1 MDIDELFDCF
11 SEVPPESLQAPSSS
25 AKRITEEAPKSQTET
40 SNNNAVEATATKRA
54 ATKESDG
61 AGSDGG
67 EEPKKRARANNTE
80 TKTRK
85 EKEDDAIQAL
95 PKDVE
100 EEDEEDE
107 AGTDNKPLEDLEES
121 ALEALRTRIVTHQL
135 EAPESCTHEVAAHP
149 DQEYIPLQP
158 YSGIPAKEYP
168 FVLDPFQKQAILCI
182 DNSQSVLVS
191 AHTSAGKTVVAEYAI
206 AKSLAAKQRVIYTTP
221 IKALSNQKFREFTD
235 EFKDVGLITGDVTIN
250 PSASCLIMT
259 TEILR
264 NMLYRG
270 SEVMR
275 EVGWVIFDE
284 IHYMRD
290 KERGVVWEE
299 TLILLP
305 DNVRYVFL
313 SATIPNARQF
323 AEWVCHLHK
332 QPCHVVYTDYR
343 PTPLQHYIFPAGGD
357 GIHLIVDE
365 KGQFKEDNFT
375 TAMAV
380 LANAGEAA
388 KGDQKGRKGGIKG
401 TNSGQTNIFKIV
413 KMIMERNFAPVIIFS
428 FSKKECEVYAM
439 QMAKLDFNTVDEK
452 KLVDEVFNNAMDVLS
467 EEDRRLPQVE
477 NVLPL
482 LRRGIGIHHG
492 GLLPILKET
501 IEILFGEGLIKAL
514 FATET
519 FAMGLNMPARTVLFT
534 APRKFDG
541 KDFRWISSGEYI
553 QMAGRAGRRGLDD
566 KGIVILMID
575 EKVSP
580 AVGRGIVQGKADP
593 INSAFHLTYNMV
605 LNLLRVEEINPEYML
620 ERSFYQFQNQAALPV
635 LHEKVQKK
643 TQELSKLHFKD
654 EHNIASYHQIRSQL
668 DHYGKQFRQWI
679 TKPQYLIPFLQ
690 PGRLV
695 KVTAGAQ
702 DYDWGIVLNF
712 KKKEKFA
719 GKNPTKDNEPHVTI
733 DVLLHVSEAAAKSG
747 DTEPC
752 PPNERGCMEVVPVA
766 HTLIIQISSL
776 RVHFP
781 NDLRTSDN
789 RRAVLKTIQE
799 AKKRFPLGPPV
810 LNPIDDMHIRET
822 EFRNIVEA
830 IAKFEARLYEHPL
843 HKSPDLERLHA
854 RYLEK
859 VKLEGELHDLRSELK
874 AARSLLQME
883 ELKHR
888 KRVLRR
894 MGYCKPGDVI
904 EFKGRVACELS
915 SADELLMTEMIFNGV
930 FNDLSPP
937 KAVALLS
944 CFVCDEKS
952 SDAPKC
958 ATELSGPLRSMQ
970 DLARRIAKVSTECK
984 LDLDAENYVEKF
996 KPFLMDVVLAWCKGA
1011 SFLSVCKMTDI
1022 FEGSIIRCMRR
1033 LEELLRQMCQ
1043 ASKTIGNTDLEN
1055 KFSEGIRLLKRD
1067 IVFAASLYL

>member
-1 MDIDELFDCF
+1 MADLDDLFDCF
-11 SEVPPESLQAPSSS
+11 NHDADVNSVMPCVPTVEEKLYSDTSSS
-25 AKRITEEAPKSQTET
+25 KEQWCEKRSYTESNNVDIQITAENGESPYKRSKITESILDDICIEDLKSRITVHVIDS
-40 SNNNAVEATATKRA
+40 
-54 ATKESDG
+54 
-61 AGSDGG
+61 
-67 EEPKKRARANNTE
+67 
-80 TKTRK
+80 
-85 EKEDDAIQAL
+85 
-95 PKDVE
+95 
-100 EEDEEDE
+100 
-107 AGTDNKPLEDLEES
+107 
-121 ALEALRTRIVTHQL
+121 
-135 EAPESCTHEVAAHP
+135 PESCTHEVAVYPEH
-149 DQEYIPLQP
+149 EFIPLNP
-158 YSGIPAKEYP
+158 LSGEPAKQYS
-168 FVLDPFQKQAILCI
+168 FVLDPFQKEAIICI
-182 DNSQSVLVS
+182 ENGQSVLVS

-206 AKSLAAKQRVIYTTP
+206 AKSLKAKQRVIYTTP
-221 IKALSNQKFREFTD
+221 IKALSNQKYREFTE
-235 EFKDVGLITGDVTIN
+235 EFGDVGLVTGDVTIN

-270 SEVMR
+270 SEIMR
-275 EVGWVIFDE
+275 EVGWVVFDE

-365 KGQFKEDNFT
+365 KGQFKEDNFN
-375 TAMAV
+375 TAMSV
-380 LANAGEAA
+380 LANAGEAS

-401 TNSGQTNIFKIV
+401 KDSGSTNIFKIV

-428 FSKKECEVYAM
+428 FSKKDCEVYAM
-439 QMAKLDFNTVDEK
+439 QMAKLDFNTSEEK

-467 EEDRRLPQVE
+467 EEDRKLPQVE

-501 IEILFGEGLIKAL
+501 IEILFGEGLLKAL

-541 KDFRWISSGEYI
+541 KDFRWITSGEYI
-553 QMAGRAGRRGLDD
+553 QMSGRAGRRGLDD
-566 KGIVILMID
+566 KGIVILMVD

-580 AVGRGIVQGKADP
+580 SIGRGIIQGKADP

-620 ERSFYQFQNQAALPV
+620 ERSFFQFQNQSKIPDLYQKV
-635 LHEKVQKK
+635 LDQ
-643 TQELSKLHFKD
+643 QLELNKIKIND
-654 EHNIASYHQIRSQL
+654 EHVVASYHHIREQL
-668 DHYGKQFRQWI
+668 ETLGKQFRSYI
-679 TKPQYLIPFLQ
+679 TKPEYMVPFLQ
-690 PGRLV
+690 PGRLI
-695 KVTAGAQ
+695 KIKTELEEF
-702 DYDWGIVLNF
+702 DWGIVVNF
-712 KKKEKFA
+712 KKQSDES
-719 GKNPTKDNEPHVTI
+719 KNPLTSEVNVII
-733 DVLLHVSEAAAKSG
+733 DVLLHVAEGFDKEKEPKPCHSG
-747 DTEPC
+747 DKK
-752 PPNERGCMEVVPVA
+752 GSMEVIPVL
-766 HTLIIQISSL
+766 HKLVVKISSL
-776 RVHFP
+776 RVHLP
-781 NDLRTSDN
+781 KDLRPADN
-789 RRAVLKTIQE
+789 RKSLIKIIDE
-799 AKKRFPLGPPV
+799 IKKRFPKGPPI
-810 LNPIDDMHIRET
+810 LNPIT
-822 EFRNIVEA
+822 EMKINQPEFKQIVNNIEG
-830 IAKFEARLYEHPL
+830 FEKRLYAHPL
-843 HKSPDLERLHA
+843 HNNKDLNKL
-854 RYLEK
+854 YTKYIEK
-859 VKLEGELHDLRSELK
+859 MSIMQKLK
-874 AARSLLQME
+874 AAKEELREARSLLQMD

-894 MGYCKPGDVI
+894 LGFCTASDVI

-915 SADELLMTEMIFNGV
+915 TADELLITEMIFNGT
-930 FNDLSPP
+930 FNKLNSSQC
-937 KAVALLS
+937 VSLLS
-944 CFVCDEKS
+944 TFVCDEKS
-952 SDAPKC
+952 SEIPAS
-958 ATELSGPLRSMQ
+958 AEELSGPLREMQ
-970 DLARRIAKVSTECK
+970 DLARRIAKVSKECK
-984 LDLDAENYVEKF
+984 LDLDPDCYVEKF
-996 KPFLMDVVLAWCKGA
+996 KPFLMDVVLAWCKGS
-1011 SFLSVCKMTDI
+1011 SFLNLCKMTDI

-1055 KFSEGIRLLKRD
+1055 KFSEGIRLIKRD

>member
-1 MDIDELFDCF
+1 MADVDELFDCF
-11 SEVPPESLQAPSSS
+11 NEEGDGTAHEPPVALTEGPIVVTTNDEEQKKETESTSKS
-25 AKRITEEAPKSQTET
+25 AE
-40 SNNNAVEATATKRA
+40 KRA
-54 ATKESDG
+54 LNKD
-61 AGSDGG
+61 
-67 EEPKKRARANNTE
+67 EEMDDSNKRAKMTE
-80 TKTRK
+80 SIL
-85 EKEDDAIQAL
+85 DDICV
-95 PKDVE
+95 D
-100 EEDEEDE
+100 
-107 AGTDNKPLEDLEES
+107 
-121 ALEALRTRIVTHQL
+121 ALRSRISVHVIQS
-135 EAPESCTHEVAAHP
+135 PESCTHEVATYP
-149 DQEYIPLQP
+149 GQEYIPLQP
-158 YSGIPAKEYP
+158 FTGTPAKEYP
-168 FVLDPFQKQAILCI
+168 FVLDPFQKEAILCI
-182 DNSQSVLVS
+182 DNQQSVLVS

-206 AKSLAAKQRVIYTTP
+206 AKSLNGKQRVIYTTP
-221 IKALSNQKFREFTD
+221 IKALSNQKYREFSE
-235 EFKDVGLITGDVTIN
+235 EFKDVGLVTGDVTIN

-270 SEVMR
+270 SEIMR

-365 KGQFKEDNFT
+365 KGQFKEDNFN

-380 LANAGEAA
+380 LQNAGEAA

-401 TNSGQTNIFKIV
+401 VNAGQSNIFKIV

-428 FSKKECEVYAM
+428 FSKKDCEVYAM
-439 QMAKLDFNTVDEK
+439 QMAKLDFNTAEEK
-452 KLVDEVFNNAMDVLS
+452 KLVDEVFNNALDVLS
-467 EEDRRLPQVE
+467 EEDRQLPQVE

-492 GLLPILKET
+492 GLLPILKEI
-501 IEILFGEGLIKAL
+501 IEILFGEGLLKAL

-580 AVGRGIVQGKADP
+580 SVGRAIVQGKADP

-620 ERSFYQFQNQAALPV
+620 ERSFFQFQNQSSIPELYKEV
-635 LHEKVQKK
+635 QNKQLELDKIKVHE
-643 TQELSKLHFKD
+643 
-654 EHNIASYHQIRSQL
+654 EHSVASYHHIREQL
-668 DHYGKQFRQWI
+668 DSLGKQFRKWI
-679 TKPQYLIPFLQ
+679 TKPDYLVPYLQ

-695 KVTAGAQ
+695 KVQNDT
-702 DYDWGIVLNF
+702 DEFDWGIVVNF
-712 KKKEKFA
+712 KKQTNNA
-719 GKNPTKDNEPHVTI
+719 KNPLKAETVVI
-733 DVLLHVSEAAAKSG
+733 VDVLLHVTEESAKN
-747 DTEPC
+747 DEPKPC
-752 PPNERGCMEVVPVA
+752 KPGQKGNMEVVPVV
-766 HTLIIQISSL
+766 HKLISQISSL
-776 RVHFP
+776 RVYYP
-781 NDLRTSDN
+781 NDLRPADN
-789 RRAVLKTIQE
+789 RRSVLKTISE
-799 AKKRFPLGPPV
+799 VKKRFPKGPPL
-810 LNPIDDMHIRET
+810 LNPITEMHIKDP
-822 EFRNIVEA
+822 EFKEIVDS
-830 IAKFEARLYEHPL
+830 IDKFEERLFAHPL
-843 HKSPDLERLHA
+843 HNSPDLDRLYS
-854 RYLEK
+854 RYTQKLKVLEQ
-859 VKLEGELHDLRSELK
+859 LK
-874 AARSLLQME
+874 AAKAKLKEARSLLQMD

-894 MGYCKPGDVI
+894 MEYCTAQDVI

-930 FNDLSPP
+930 FNDLTTAQS
-937 KAVALLS
+937 VALLS
-944 CFVCDEKS
+944 TFVCDEKS
-952 SDAPKC
+952 SENPK
-958 ATELSGPLRSMQ
+958 ATEELSGPLRAMQ
-970 DLARRIAKVSTECK
+970 DLARRIAKISNECK
-984 LDLDAENYVEKF
+984 LELDEETYVEKF

-1011 SFLSVCKMTDI
+1011 TFLSVCKMTDI

-1043 ASKTIGNTDLEN
+1043 AAKTIGNTELEN
-1055 KFSEGIRLLKRD
+1055 KFAEGIRLLKRD

>member
-1 MDIDELFDCF
+1 MADVDDLFDCF
-11 SEVPPESLQAPSSS
+11 NENNDDSIAANPVVELEKIKSADSLEERRAESGEKRGSEAIKEESENDEAPQ
-25 AKRITEEAPKSQTET
+25 KRIKETESIL
-40 SNNNAVEATATKRA
+40 
-54 ATKESDG
+54 
-61 AGSDGG
+61 
-67 EEPKKRARANNTE
+67 
-80 TKTRK
+80 
-85 EKEDDAIQAL
+85 DDICV
-95 PKDVE
+95 D
-100 EEDEEDE
+100 
-107 AGTDNKPLEDLEES
+107 
-121 ALEALRTRIVTHQL
+121 ALRSRIAVHVI
-135 EAPESCTHEVAAHP
+135 ESPESCTHEVAVYP
-149 DQEYIPLQP
+149 DQEYIPLQALTGP
-158 YSGIPAKEYP
+158 PAKEYP
-168 FVLDPFQKQAILCI
+168 FVLDPFQKEAIICI
-182 DNSQSVLVS
+182 DNQQSVLVS

-206 AKSLAAKQRVIYTTP
+206 AKSLGCKQRVIYTTP
-221 IKALSNQKFREFTD
+221 IKALSNQKYREFNE
-235 EFKDVGLITGDVTIN
+235 EFKDVGLVTGDVTIN

-270 SEVMR
+270 SEIMR

-380 LANAGEAA
+380 LQNAGDAA
-388 KGDQKGRKGGIKG
+388 KGDQRGRKTGIRG
-401 TNSGQTNIFKIV
+401 VDSGQSNIFKIV

-428 FSKKECEVYAM
+428 FSKKDCEVYAM
-439 QMAKLDFNTVDEK
+439 QMAKLDFNTTEEK

-467 EEDRRLPQVE
+467 EDDRQLPQVE

-482 LRRGIGIHHG
+482 LKRGIGIHHG
-492 GLLPILKET
+492 GLLPILKEI
-501 IEILFGEGLIKAL
+501 IEILFGEGLLKAL

-541 KDFRWISSGEYI
+541 KNFRWISSGEYI

-580 AVGRGIVQGKADP
+580 SIGRGIVQGKADP

-620 ERSFYQFQNQAALPV
+620 ERSFFQFQNQSSIPELY
-635 LHEKVQKK
+635 KQVQNK
-643 TQELSKLHFKD
+643 QNELAKLKISE
-654 EHNIASYHQIRSQL
+654 EHSVASYHHIREQL
-668 DHYGKQFRQWI
+668 DSYGKQFKRWI
-679 TKPQYLIPFLQ
+679 TKPEYLVPFLQ
-690 PGRLV
+690 PGRLI
-695 KVTAGAQ
+695 KVLNEK
-702 DYDWGIVLNF
+702 DEFDWGIIVNF
-712 KKKEKFA
+712 KKQTNNA
-719 GKNPTKDNEPHVTI
+719 KNPLKAETVVVV
-733 DVLLHVSEAAAKSG
+733 DVLLHVTEDSAKA
-747 DTEPC
+747 DEPKPC
-752 PPNERGCMEVVPVA
+752 KPGQKGNMEVIPVL
-766 HTLIIQISSL
+766 HSLISQISSL
-776 RVHFP
+776 RVYYP
-781 NDLRTSDN
+781 NDLRPADN
-789 RRAVLKTIQE
+789 RRSVLKTIAE
-799 AKKRFPLGPPV
+799 VKKRFPKGPPL
-810 LNPIDDMHIRET
+810 LNPITDMNIKSD
-822 EFRNIVEA
+822 EFKLVVDSID
-830 IAKFEARLYEHPL
+830 KFEERLFAHPL
-843 HKSPDLERLHA
+843 HNSSDLEKIYE
-854 RYLEK
+854 RYTQKLK
-859 VKLEGELHDLRSELK
+859 VQEDLK
-874 AARSLLQME
+874 AVKTKLKEARSLLQMD

-894 MGYCKPGDVI
+894 MEYCTAADVI

-915 SADELLMTEMIFNGV
+915 SADELLLTEMIFNGI
-930 FNDLSPP
+930 FNDITTAQS
-937 KAVALLS
+937 VALLS

-952 SDAPKC
+952 SETPK
-958 ATELSGPLRSMQ
+958 ATEELSGPLRSMQ
-970 DLARRIAKVSTECK
+970 DLARRIAKISTECK
-984 LDLDAENYVEKF
+984 LNMDEESYVEKF

-1011 SFLSVCKMTDI
+1011 SFLSVCRMTDI

-1033 LEELLRQMCQ
+1033 LEELLRQLCQ
-1043 ASKTIGNTDLEN
+1043 AAKTIGNTDLEN
-1055 KFSEGIRLLKRD
+1055 KFSEGVRILKRD